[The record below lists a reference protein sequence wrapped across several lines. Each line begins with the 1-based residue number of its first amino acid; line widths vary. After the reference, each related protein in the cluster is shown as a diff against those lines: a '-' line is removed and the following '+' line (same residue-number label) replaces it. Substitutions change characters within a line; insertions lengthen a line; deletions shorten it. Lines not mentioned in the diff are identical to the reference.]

1 MRFSF
6 LQTSFP
12 LQQPQRNAKIQEDH
26 CIARTSVSGRRLRPN
41 FRNLTPQ
48 SQPVLSISGGAA
60 PVQHRLAYHGS
71 TGMRISWS
79 TYEQL
84 ESPTVQFG
92 LSPHTLFFHKSSG
105 SQASTTY
112 PTSRTWNNHVTLEA
126 LLPNTKYF
134 YKVSNSKSD
143 QIYSFKTPKI
153 RGDRTVSC

>member
-1 MRFSF
+1 MLRFKKTIALLGLLSVVAAYDP
-6 LQTSFP
+6 TSG
-12 LQQPQRNAKIQEDH
+12 
-26 CIARTSVSGRRLRPN
+26 TSLLN
-41 FRNLTPQ
+41 HNLY
-48 SQPVLSISGGAA
+48 SRSAEGAA

-126 LLPNTKYF
+126 LLPNTKYY